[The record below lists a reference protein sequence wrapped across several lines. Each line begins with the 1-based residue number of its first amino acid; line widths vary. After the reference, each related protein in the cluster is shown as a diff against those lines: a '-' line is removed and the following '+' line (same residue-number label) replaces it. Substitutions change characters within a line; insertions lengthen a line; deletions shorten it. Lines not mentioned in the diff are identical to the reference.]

1 MTCVPWADF
10 IKEKLLRE
18 DPPSPKKLLAH
29 SRVGQWQFFST
40 TEMQDRMRILPNL
53 LKCVRHAIHGGT
65 VLQTNNYKRHLT
77 KHEKN
82 NGLSTGCHEI
92 TNICFC
98 VKKNSTKQVRKIAS
112 RDARPRQDGCD
123 LLYPLPLK

>member
-53 LKCVRHAIHGGT
+53 LKRRPAC
-65 VLQTNNYKRHLT
+65 
-77 KHEKN
+77 
-82 NGLSTGCHEI
+82 
-92 TNICFC
+92 
-98 VKKNSTKQVRKIAS
+98 NSWRYRSPNEQLRE
-112 RDARPRQDGCD
+112 
-123 LLYPLPLK
+123 